1 MAPDQRRRDPDTR
14 AAILQAVRDIAVA
27 DGWSG
32 LSVEGVAR
40 RAGAG
45 KQTVYRW
52 WPSLSAVVIDAVLDV
67 TGTSAT
73 FPDTGDLAADLR
85 TQMRALARQMNAPLT
100 VLYTGLIGAAQRE
113 PDLAAEVHRRVIG
126 PRFDE
131 CRDRIA
137 KAQADGE
144 IRADVDPAD
153 VVEQVYAPLYYRLL
167 LQHRKVTLAQVD
179 RILDLVFAGLR
190 PTRR

>member
-14 AAILQAVRDIAVA
+14 AAILQAVRDIAVT
-27 DGWSG
+27 DGYGG
-32 LSVEGVAR
+32 LSIEGVAR

-52 WPSLSAVVIDAVLDV
+52 WPSLSAVVIDAVLEV

-73 FPDTGDLAADLR
+73 FPDTGDLQADLR
-85 TQMRALARQMNAPLT
+85 TQMRALARQMNAPLV

-113 PDLAAEVHRRVIG
+113 PDLAAEVHRRIIG

-131 CRDRIA
+131 CRERIA
-137 KAQADGE
+137 KAQAGGE
-144 IRADVDPAD
+144 IRDDVDATD

-167 LQHRKVTLAQVD
+167 LQHRKVTLTQVD
-179 RILDLVFAGLR
+179 RILDIVFAGLR